1 MKIVNAIDMMQGKT
15 TNRPKLFGVT
25 QPLQFIHKEKK
36 THEWACNNLDYL
48 EWQGLK
54 QIKENA
60 HRFLKNYKLSEG
72 IIDKSDYIPEPD
84 NDMTDLVNIL
94 EKEKENRL
102 EATELKFYPIIPNV
116 INTFVGEFAKR
127 DKKVSFEAIDE
138 YTYNEIMEHKRRDI
152 EDVLTRHAQQ
162 KMLQNLIAQGLDPED
177 PEVQEQIQKTMND
190 EIQSLPEIQEFYG
203 KSYQVVCEKW
213 ATRQYHID
221 EERFMMDELE
231 KTAFKDKLITD
242 REFWHFKMM
251 EDDYK
256 IEVWDP
262 CRVFYQKSPDV
273 KYISDGAYVGYT
285 TLMNIA
291 DVIDDYGWKMTE
303 KQLKSLEK
311 EYITQLPGYAVAGT
325 APDDFYD
332 ASRSYKWNT
341 EGPSLGMRQF
351 MSVAETSAFN
361 TNDVLDK
368 LIEGGEGNH
377 PNPEARKLLRV
388 TTAYWKSQ
396 MRVGLLT
403 KISDDGTVLN
413 DIVTE
418 DYVVTDKPIYDN
430 SILTTKT
437 TRNLL
442 FGEHIEWMWINQIWG
457 GIKIGPNVS
466 TLFGFKDEGLEPI
479 YIGINSPD
487 IRPLLFQFKGDN
499 NLYGCKLPV
508 EGAIFNERNVSSMS
522 IVDILK
528 PYQIAYN
535 IVNNQIQDILCSE
548 IGTVVMLDQNTLPR
562 HSLDEDWGKG
572 NYAKAVVAMRDFSI
586 LPLDTSITNTENA
599 LNFQHFQQ
607 LDLSQT
613 QRLMSRINLANYFKQ
628 QAYELIGVSA
638 QRMGT
643 PIAQKTSATE
653 AEQIQVSSFAQTEEI
668 FTEHTDELMPRVHQ
682 MRNDLAQYYA
692 VKKPSIKMRASTT
705 EDERLN
711 FEINRTDLMMRDI
724 HVYCTAK
731 SNVRKTLEQLK
742 QFAIQNNTTGASI
755 YDIGQI
761 LQADSLGTLNQILKN
776 NERKQQE
783 MQQQQ
788 MQQQQMLEQQ
798 RQEAELKEKQ
808 MEYDFKAQENEAD
821 RRNKVLI
828 AEIKASGYGAMQ
840 DINQNQQS
848 DFLDSLNEIRKSD
861 LYANEVDIKR
871 GAAEHRQMIDNEKL
885 NIKREELQLKRE
897 TNQTNMAIAKEN
909 KNRFDFPNPKPPKK
923 ENKE

>member
-1 MKIVNAIDMMQGKT
+1 MEIYNALDLMNGKT
-15 TNRPKLFGVT
+15 TQSRKLSGVS
-25 QPLQFIHKEKK
+25 QPLQFIPKSRK
-36 THEWACNNLDYL
+36 TQEWAYNNLDYL

-60 HRFLKNYKLSEG
+60 HRFVKNYKLAEG

-84 NDMTDLVNIL
+84 NDMSDLVNVL
-94 EKEKENRL
+94 ENQGDRL
-102 EATELKFYPIIPNV
+102 EATELKFFPIIPNV
-116 INTFVGEFAKR
+116 LNTFVGEFAKR
-127 DKKVSFEAIDE
+127 DKKVSFEAVDE

-162 KMLQNLIAQGLDPED
+162 QMIRNMIDQGLDPED
-177 PEVQEQIQKTMND
+177 PEVQQQLQQNMDDTISK
-190 EIQSLPEIQEFYG
+190 IPEIQEFYG
-203 KSYQVVCEKW
+203 KSYQVLCEKW
-213 ATRQYHID
+213 ATRQYKID
-221 EERFMMDELE
+221 EDRFMMDELE
-231 KTAFKDKLITD
+231 KRAFKDKIITD

-251 EDDYK
+251 DDDYK

-273 KYISDGAYVGYT
+273 KYISDGVYVGYT
-285 TLMNIA
+285 TLMTIA
-291 DVIDDYGWKMTE
+291 DVIDDYGWKMNE
-303 KQLKSLEK
+303 RQLKSLEK
-311 EYITQLPGYAVAGT
+311 EYITQMPGYAISGV
-325 APDDFYD
+325 APDDLYN
-332 ASRSYKWNT
+332 SSKSYKWNM
-341 EGPSLGMRQF
+341 EGPSLGMRQL
-351 MSVAETSAFN
+351 MSVVEPASFN
-361 TNDVLDK
+361 TNDIIDK
-368 LIEGGEGNH
+368 IISGGEGNKYK
-377 PNPEARKLLRV
+377 PDDNRLLRV

-403 KISDDGTVLN
+403 KITDDGKVVN

-418 DYVVTDKPIYDN
+418 DYVVTDEPIYDN
-430 SILTTKT
+430 SIIVEKQA
-437 TRNLL
+437 RNLL
-442 FGEHIEWMWINQIWG
+442 FGEHIEWMWINQVWG
-457 GIKIGPNVS
+457 GIKIGPNI
-466 TLFGFKDEGLEPI
+466 TTMYGLRDEGLQPI
-479 YIGINSPD
+479 YLGINSPE

-499 NLYGCKLPV
+499 NMYGCKLPV
-508 EGAIFNERNVSSMS
+508 EGAVFNERNVSSMS
-522 IVDILK
+522 VVDTLK
-528 PYQIAYN
+528 PFQIAYN
-535 IVNNQIQDILCSE
+535 IVNNQISDILCSE
-548 IGTVVMLDQNTLPR
+548 IGTVVLLDQNTIPR
-562 HSLDEDWGKG
+562 HSLGEDWGKG
-572 NYAKAVVAMRDFSI
+572 NLAKAVVAMKDFSI
-586 LPLDTSITNTENA
+586 LPLDTTITNTENP

-613 QRLMSRINLANYFKQ
+613 QRLMSRIQLANFFKQ

-643 PIAQKTSATE
+643 PIGQTTSATE

-668 FTEHTDELMPRVHQ
+668 FTEHSDELMPRVHQ

-692 VKKPSIKMRASTT
+692 VKKPSIRMKASTS

-711 FEINRTDLMMRDI
+711 FEIHRNDLLMREI
-724 HVYCTAK
+724 NVYCTAK
-731 SNVRKTLEQLK
+731 SSVRKTLEQLK
-742 QFAIQNNTTGASI
+742 AFAIQNNTTGASI

-761 LQADSLGTLNQILKN
+761 LQADSLGTLNTILKA

-861 LYANEVDIKR
+861 LYEDEVNIKR
-871 GAAEHRQMIDNEKL
+871 DAIEHRKMIDNEKINL
-885 NIKREELQLKRE
+885 KREELQLKRE

-909 KNRFDFPNPKPPKK
+909 KNRYDYPNKKPAKEEKK
-923 ENKE
+923 